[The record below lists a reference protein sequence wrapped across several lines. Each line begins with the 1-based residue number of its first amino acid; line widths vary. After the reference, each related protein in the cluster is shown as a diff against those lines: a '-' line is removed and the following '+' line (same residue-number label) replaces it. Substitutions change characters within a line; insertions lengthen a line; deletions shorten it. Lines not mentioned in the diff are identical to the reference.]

1 MKRAISIKDIA
12 RESGVSIATVS
23 RVINK
28 TGRYSKET
36 EQRVMDIIRDRN
48 YKPNLVAKGL
58 RVQKMMNVGIVVPDI
73 TNEFFVKIVFAVEKI
88 LFREGYQTF
97 LCNTDEKDEI
107 ERKQVKMMT
116 MQNACGMIFLSSG
129 GDIVLEEDYD
139 LPTVFIDRIPDHLC
153 GNCSVVCSDNVDGG
167 YLATQELLNCGCK
180 KILFITGVRPVSG
193 FRERYEGCLDALR
206 EYGLTE
212 ENVGIC
218 ALEYVHYQE
227 AFEKIGALIDA
238 GEFDYDGV
246 FAVSDWLAL
255 GAYRAL
261 TGHGIDVPAQVKI
274 VGFDDIS
281 ITDFNTVPISTVRQ
295 NVEELAQAA
304 AQQLIDAINGKPMDA
319 REIRI
324 PVCMVPR
331 RSTRADA

>member
-36 EQRVMDIIRDRN
+36 EDRVMQIIRDKN
-48 YKPNLVAKGL
+48 YKPNPVAKGL

-73 TNEFFVKIVFAVEKI
+73 TNEFFVKIVFAVEKL

-107 ERKQVKMMT
+107 EHKQVKMMT
-116 MQNACGMIFLSSG
+116 MQNACGMIFVSGG
-129 GDIVLEEDYD
+129 GDIVQEEDYD
-139 LPTVFIDRIPDHLC
+139 LPTVFIDRIPDRPYE
-153 GNCSVVCSDNVDGG
+153 NCSMVCSDNVAGG
-167 YLATQELLNCGCK
+167 YMAANELLSCGCK
-180 KILFITGVRPVSG
+180 KLLFITGVRPVSC
-193 FRERYEGCLDALR
+193 FRERYAGCLKAMR
-206 EYGLTE
+206 EWGLTE
-212 ENVGIC
+212 EDVDSC

-227 AFEKIGALIDA
+227 AFDKINALLDA
-238 GEFDYDGV
+238 GEFDYDGI

-261 TGHGIDVPAQVKI
+261 AGHGVDVPAQVKI

-295 NVEELAQAA
+295 DVQELAQAA
-304 AQQLIDAINGKPMDA
+304 AQQLIGAIKGEPMTA

-324 PVCMVPR
+324 PVSMVPR
-331 RSTRADA
+331 QSTRGY